1 MNVVTQDLGCYSIQ
15 KLAMRHCLQLEF
27 VNRDYPVF
35 LRPLDY
41 IHEAR

>member
-1 MNVVTQDLGCYSIQ
+1 MNAVPQVLRCYSIQ
-15 KLAMRHCLQLEF
+15 KLAMQHCLQLEF

-35 LRPLDY
+35 LRLLDY